1 MTEINI
7 TQKDL
12 DDAENFLTE
21 FLTEKVP
28 EGNFA
33 RGGALRD
40 LSVKAFSYVYA
51 YLRGEIDRVTA
62 RQSLL
67 RIQQELTD
75 ADDIAQS
82 VDEILS
88 NWFEDRKNGLTA
100 RMIARLHFSER
111 RAINIPLAASF
122 WRTNSL
128 IFYVD
133 DTVDPYVIAED
144 QLFPVYDTRGVLVDF
159 VAEIP
164 LRAANV
170 GEAYVIDP
178 GRFYR
183 VQIPG
188 GSPYFSY
195 AEHLERS
202 SGGTDIESS
211 DSFIARAETAITV
224 RNLINNRSCDT
235 VLQDTFPEVTDTLT
249 IGMGEAE
256 MIRDR
261 RTGLA
266 PLLDIHVGG
275 CYDTYADMPLT
286 QVDENLEVGGYFAR
300 PDGIANMFRDPLLT
314 IDGAKP
320 FGTVLGIQPGHVLF
334 IRSGI
339 VGTPRGFTIVSVSD
353 NELEVSAFSPFDE
366 ASDELDVN
374 DVVYSVGW
382 LSPGFEEIDFGG
394 GTFTR
399 HAQPSADPLYSHIP
413 YGTSRHIQ
421 AQGQVVLSGRPIQK
435 MLSLEVT
442 DPDSGDPL
450 MDPSTGTVIF
460 RTRVNGAPD
469 NASAWVAADPIA
481 TEYQIVV
488 TNPDS
493 SQSMDAVNKVVIG
506 APSGLYAGYE
516 TKNLKVSYLTLSGF
530 SNVDGYITDRS
541 RRIAAAN
548 HLLRGR
554 HPIWINMQVEYRIKP
569 TSSGV
574 FDTVDA
580 ARQLAAYIN
589 AFDSNDDLDASDIS
603 AFLRNNYDALGTV
616 YPFTDTNPIYYQL
629 AVPDGQIVEFTTTDI
644 ISIFEKNG
652 VSLYNSGNL
661 IPPPALQSRGITS
674 ISNASELEDWFF
686 YIGISDRTIKYRTNE
701 SQITFLLKA

>member
-1 MTEINI
+1 MAEINI

-12 DDAENFLTE
+12 DDAETFLAA
-21 FLTEKVP
+21 FLAEKVP

-40 LSVKAFSYVYA
+40 LSVKAFAYVYA

-67 RIQQELTD
+67 RIQAELTD
-75 ADDIAQS
+75 ADDIAQA

-88 NWFEDRKNGLTA
+88 NWFEVRKDGLYA
-100 RMIARLHFSER
+100 RLVARLHFSAR
-111 RAINIPLAASF
+111 RAINIPLSSSF

-128 IFYVD
+128 VFYVD
-133 DTVDPYVIAED
+133 DTTDPYVISED
-144 QLFPVYDTRGVLVDF
+144 QLFPVYDTRGVLIDF

-164 LRAANV
+164 LKAAKT
-170 GEAYVIDP
+170 GSEYVIDP

-188 GSPYFSY
+188 GNSFFSY
-195 AEHLERS
+195 AEHLEKS
-202 SGGTDIESS
+202 SGGTDTESS
-211 DSFIARAETAITV
+211 TDLIARAETAITI
-224 RNLINNRSCDT
+224 RNLINNRSCDA
-235 VLQDTFPEVTDTLT
+235 VLQGLYPEITDTLT
-249 IGMGEAE
+249 IGMGEEE

-275 CYDTYADMPLT
+275 CYDTYVDMPLT
-286 QVDENLEVGGYFAR
+286 QVDENLAVGGYFAR

-314 IDGAKP
+314 IDGGNT
-320 FGTVLGIQPGHVLF
+320 FGTVLGVQPGHVLF

-353 NELEVSAFSPFDE
+353 HELEVSAFSPFDE
-366 ASDELDVN
+366 ASDELDTNNVQ
-374 DVVYSVGW
+374 YSIGW

-394 GTFTR
+394 GTYAR
-399 HAQPSADPLYSHIP
+399 YAQPSVNPLYSDIP

-435 MLSLEVT
+435 ILSVEVT

-450 MDPSTGTVIF
+450 LDPSTGTVIF

-469 NASAWVAADPIA
+469 NAAAAAVPDPIA
-481 TEYQIVV
+481 SEYQLTV
-488 TNPDS
+488 TNPDN
-493 SQSMDAVNKVVIG
+493 SQSMTAVNKIVIG
-506 APSGLYAGYE
+506 APVGPYVGYE
-516 TKNLKVSYLTLSGF
+516 EKNLKVSYMTLSGF
-530 SNVDGYITDRS
+530 SNVNGYITDRS

-554 HPIWINMQVEYRIKP
+554 HPIWINFQVEYRIKP
-569 TSSGV
+569 TSSGT
-574 FDTVDA
+574 FDTVGA
-580 ARQLAAYIN
+580 AQQLAAYIN

-616 YPFTDTNPIYYQL
+616 YPFTSLNPIYYQL
-629 AVPDGQIVEFTTTDI
+629 SVPDGQVVAFTTTDI
-644 ISIFEKNG
+644 VSIFEKNG
-652 VSLYNSGNL
+652 VALYNAADL
-661 IPPPALQSRGITS
+661 IPPPALQSRGIITISTS
-674 ISNASELEDWFF
+674 SDLEDWF
-686 YIGISDRTIKYRTNE
+686 YYAGISDRTIKYRTDA
-701 SQITFLLKA
+701 SLITFLAKA